1 MAGAE
6 IFNTHFGIC
15 PDLARE
21 SPGEMTTNLMACC
34 FIGRLSRQGLV
45 GFCILIYLKKEDS

>member
-45 GFCILIYLKKEDS
+45 GSCILIYLKKEDS